1 MPRNSR
7 FLVTCAGAVG
17 RDGALQSLDEITRIA
32 TTVYILNFDGQVGT
46 FTVGNTVTGGT
57 SGATGD
63 IVSVTQAAGSGTL
76 HLGNVLGIFENN
88 EVITESVGN
97 TADVDGVATIKDA
110 FPYPQI
116 FVFTNL
122 IIVCSS
128 TKIYEWVAGALVEKL
143 EVAAGSTWTAV
154 DFRAYIY
161 MSNGTVAVER
171 DPLSKTYSTTTDLP
185 TAMAAVNFNGQM
197 IIGSPDSGF
206 ET

>member
-1 MPRNSR
+1 MSEFSFTIESKHLSRGLRPSKRMPRNSSY
-7 FLVTCAGAVG
+7 LITCAGAVG
-17 RDGALQSLDEITRIA
+17 RDGALQSLDEITRMA
-32 TTVYILNFDGQVGT
+32 TTEITDG
-46 FTVGNTVTGGT
+46 
-57 SGATGD
+57 
-63 IVSVTQAAGSGTL
+63 
-76 HLGNVLGIFENN
+76 
-88 EVITESVGN
+88 
-97 TADVDGVATIKDA
+97 

-116 FVFTNL
+116 FVFTNI

-185 TAMAAVNFNGQM
+185 TAMAACNFNGQT
-197 IIGSPDSGF
+197 IIGSPDAGY
-206 ET
+206 E